1 MKRILIAIVAILCLS
16 AQVSAINFGN
26 FATNIVQSKL
36 NAFAKDLGPVLGGG
50 TYSGAN
56 CGFPGFDIS
65 AKLVMVSSAS
75 SDDVILPAN
84 SAFGLPFAQ
93 IEVGLPMNII
103 PMFRIFTIS
112 PENGGTLTVM
122 GGGIKY
128 KLSDDQAILPA
139 VAVSG
144 TYHFFSGY
152 SAFDFNALSFNLIL
166 SKGLSPLPVS
176 LYAGAGVDFS
186 NITSKVP
193 GLGLGVTGSG
203 TSFRYN
209 IGARL
214 TILPVIYIN
223 GDIGYANSSLAYS
236 FGAGAAF

>member
-1 MKRILIAIVAILCLS
+1 MKKILITILAVLCLS
-16 AQVSAINFGN
+16 AQVSAIDFGS
-26 FATNIVQSKL
+26 FAANIVQSKL

-56 CGFPGFDIS
+56 CGFPGFDVS
-65 AKLVMVSSAS
+65 AKLVMVNSAS
-75 SDDVILPAN
+75 SDDVILPAGK
-84 SAFGLPFAQ
+84 AFGLPFAQ
-93 IEVGLPMNII
+93 IEVGLPLNII
-103 PMFRIFTIS
+103 PMFRIFTIN

-128 KLSDDQAILPA
+128 KLSDDQVILPA

-166 SKGLSPLPVS
+166 SKGLSPLPIA

-186 NITSKVP
+186 NISSKILGP
-193 GLGLGVTGSG
+193 GLGVTGSA
-203 TSFRYN
+203 TSYRYDV
-209 IGARL
+209 GARL
-214 TILPVIYIN
+214 SILPLIYLN
-223 GDIGYANSSLAYS
+223 GDIGYANTSLAYT